1 MRLIANDI
9 SVDTIFNGYPMNFSF
24 NGFLVDFQCVTCSS
38 PFSSFPFP
46 RFRFPLSRW
55 FAATCPLFSW
65 LVSGLFVVVCRFF
78 APLNGLSGLEI
89 GLISKYAGLCNG
101 RYLNARKWMIRSAA
115 RYSYCRSV
123 PLFYFADFQCV

>member
-1 MRLIANDI
+1 MPLIVRDI

-24 NGFLVDFQCVTCSS
+24 NVFVDFQCVTCFS

-46 RFRFPLSRW
+46 RFRFPYPVGLQR
-55 FAATCPLFSW
+55 
-65 LVSGLFVVVCRFF
+65 LVPYFRGLFPACLWLFV
-78 APLNGLSGLEI
+78 ASLLPLNGLSGLEI
-89 GLISKYAGLCNG
+89 GLISKYTGLCNG